1 MAINPTIGAYAH
13 NYMMFTFGDW
23 TTDFARLMAEKD
35 TGLLRHLEGNNLWEK
50 TQDVWSKSKQAYKG
64 SQLLSRTNNHI
75 KSTDSFGKY
84 ATGMVKSWGEEI
96 TIAKDAA
103 KSAGTSKLLGGAK
116 GLFKGFSK
124 RMPLIGTVVQLAM
137 EAPNLWNAFTSPKG
151 GVGTGLLETGK
162 TGLKLGAYAG
172 GAALGATIGTMI
184 FPGVGTGVGALIGLV
199 SSAVGGWAA
208 GWVAD
213 KIMGKSFSEQQEEE
227 KAKQAQGTPQQDLNP
242 AAPQQTAVPQS
253 AVPSVNNNALAYNN
267 SANPF
272 ASQNY
277 MDRDIMSMSAGLG

>member
-23 TTDFARLMAEKD
+23 TTDFVRIM
-35 TGLLRHLEGNNLWEK
+35 
-50 TQDVWSKSKQAYKG
+50 SKSVKNNTGSSIWTKTSKAYIK
-64 SQLLSRTNNHI
+64 SQKLSMKNAGI
-75 KSTDSFGKY
+75 ESTDSFGKY
-84 ATGMVKSWGEEI
+84 AKGMMKSWGEEI
-96 TIAKDAA
+96 TVAKKA
-103 KSAGTSKLLGGAK
+103 STSELLGGAK
-116 GLFKGFSK
+116 GFFKGFSK
-124 RMPLIGTVVQLAM
+124 RMPLIGTLYTLAM

-162 TGLKLGAYAG
+162 TGIKLGAYAG
-172 GAALGATIGTMI
+172 GAAIGATIGTMI

-213 KIMGKSFSEQQEEE
+213 KCFGKSFTEQQEEE
-227 KAKQAQGTPQQDLNP
+227 KAKLPQGTPQQDLNP
-242 AAPQQTAVPQS
+242 AAPPQTAVPQS
-253 AVPSVNNNALAYNN
+253 ALPSVNNSTLAYNN
-267 SANPF
+267 SSNPF

-277 MDRDIMSMSAGLG
+277 MDRDIMAMSAGLG